1 MIRRETITNTM
12 THRPP
17 TTDHSTRLEDAE
29 FAAPRVSTHIR
40 RVGPYRIAA
49 VVLLLIVI
57 AVVAAALFLAIT
69 VGVTLLMA
77 QLLPKPVNL
86 AAPIA
91 GVGVAVLCFGG
102 AGRFRKGMLKNRYG
116 LFRRP
121 PRDAEPEPELPA
133 G

>member
-1 MIRRETITNTM
+1 MICRETM
-12 THRPP
+12 TDRQP
-17 TTDHSTRLEDAE
+17 TTDHAARLEDAE
-29 FAAPRVSTHIR
+29 FAAPRALSTVR
-40 RVGPYRIAA
+40 RVGPYRIAG
-49 VVLLLIVI
+49 VVALLIV
-57 AVVAAALFLAIT
+57 VALLAATLFLAIT
-69 VGVTLLMA
+69 VGVTLLVG
-77 QLLPKPVNL
+77 QVLPKPVNL

-121 PRDAEPEPELPA
+121 PRDAEPEPPA